1 MKSFKVQA
9 NISIHNLIQN
19 EFDIDLPISSG
30 TGISVADPI
39 IMNVDMDYVNNEFET
54 LKFLAYFRS
63 IKWKR
68 MQQKLFNIGDRYID
82 CITIKVTDLM
92 DWTSDSWTEEYFFD
106 VTDNLEMISNLL
118 DSHQELG

>member
-1 MKSFKVQA
+1 MKQFKPST
-9 NISIHNLIQN
+9 SIHDLIQK

-30 TGISVADPI
+30 TGLSVDDPI
-39 IMNVDMDYVNNEFET
+39 VMNIDVDYVQNEFEA
-54 LKFLAYFRS
+54 LKFMGYFRS

-92 DWTSDSWTEEYFFD
+92 DFTSDSWTEEYFFD
-106 VTDNLEMISNLL
+106 VTDSLEMISTLL